1 MPKTATKSDSRAL
14 WGSARQSQKSL
25 AHSALAMMLRDYGIY
40 IILVA
45 ITLVF
50 AFTTKGFAT
59 INNLILI
66 LLQVSVMGIISVGM
80 LFVILSKGIDLSVG
94 STLAIAG
101 IFSGLLA
108 KQEPTFT
115 NITLALGTPLLL
127 GLTCGLINGYLVSWG
142 SLPPLIVT
150 LGTMYAFRGF
160 IVWYHVNPIYQLQ
173 PWYRILGQQ
182 KLGPIPIPV
191 LILLGVAGVASV
203 VLNRTRFG
211 RYIYAVGGNEDA
223 ARAAGINV
231 NLVKLCVYSISGLF
245 CGLAGLVFTS
255 RLGAAQ
261 SISGAGFEMVAIAS
275 VVVGGASLFGGRGTV
290 GKTLVGALLMQIV
303 QSGLVM
309 LDVPSPIQQAI
320 LGSIIILAVWV
331 DLFIQR
337 RQGMKPFRSIRAL
350 FAFQQARQ
358 QGR

>member
-1 MPKTATKSDSRAL
+1 MPKSATEIKKISVS
-14 WGSARQSQKSL
+14 GSQVETLHFGPSL
-25 AHSALAMMLRDYGIY
+25 ILRDYGIY
-40 IILVA
+40 IMLAILA
-45 ITLVF
+45 LVF
-50 AFTTKGFAT
+50 SLTTKGFAT

-94 STLAIAG
+94 SILAVAG
-101 IFSGLLA
+101 IFSGLLS
-108 KQEPTFT
+108 KQPATPV
-115 NITLALGTPLLL
+115 NVTLAFGIPLLL
-127 GLTCGLINGYLVSWG
+127 GLVCGVLNGYLVSWG
-142 SLPPLIVT
+142 MLPPLIVT
-150 LGTMYAFRGF
+150 LGTMYAYRGF
-160 IVWYHVNPIYQLQ
+160 IVWYHVNPIYQLP
-173 PWYRILGQQ
+173 PWYRVLGQE
-182 KLGPIPIPV
+182 KIGPIPLPV
-191 LILLGVAGVASV
+191 ILLLSVAGIASL

-211 RYIYAVGGNEDA
+211 RYVYAVGGNEDA

-231 NLVKLCVYSISGLF
+231 NLVKLCVYSISGLL

-261 SISGAGFEMVAIAS
+261 SISGIGFEMVAIAS

-290 GKTLVGALLMQIV
+290 GKTIVGALIMQIV

-320 LGSIIILAVWV
+320 LGFIIIFAVWV

-337 RQGMKPFRSIRAL
+337 RNSGKRWFPFHKAK
-350 FAFQQARQ
+350 
-358 QGR
+358 

>member
-1 MPKTATKSDSRAL
+1 MPKSATESDVTAVWVPGRKGGPSI
-14 WGSARQSQKSL
+14 AR
-25 AHSALAMMLRDYGIY
+25 SALSIILRDYGIY
-40 IILVA
+40 IVLVV
-45 ITLVF
+45 ITL
-50 AFTTKGFAT
+50 AFSLTTKGFAT
-59 INNLILI
+59 VNNLILI

-80 LFVILSKGIDLSVG
+80 LFVIVSKGIDLSVG
-94 STLAIAG
+94 SILAIAG

-108 KQEPTFT
+108 KQGPTPF
-115 NITLALGTPLLL
+115 NVALALGVPLLL
-127 GLTCGLINGYLVSWG
+127 GLLCGLVNGYLVSWG
-142 SLPPLIVT
+142 RLPPLIVT

-173 PWYRILGQQ
+173 PWYRILGQE
-182 KLGPIPIPV
+182 KVGLIPIPV
-191 LILLGVAGVASV
+191 IILLCVVGITSL

-211 RYIYAVGGNEDA
+211 RYVYAVGGNEEA

-231 NLVKLCVYSISGLF
+231 NLVKLSVYSISGFF

-290 GKTLVGALLMQIV
+290 GKTIVGALIMQIV

-309 LDVPSPIQQAI
+309 LNVPSPIQQAI
-320 LGSIIILAVWV
+320 LGFIIILAVWV
-331 DLFIQR
+331 DLFVQR
-337 RQGMKPFRSIRAL
+337 REGMKRSSSYFTRLANEKKPT
-350 FAFQQARQ
+350 
-358 QGR
+358 